1 MADETMQASLTPQ
14 QQLRLD
20 ILSLVQNDTAAAQ
33 EAISEIG
40 DDQLK
45 YELFKRQYTL
55 AQSEP
60 TAVSRTTKAIQGMKE
75 ALALFQ

>member
-1 MADETMQASLTPQ
+1 MSDLNLQTSLTDQ
-14 QQLRLD
+14 QKLRLEL
-20 ILSLVQNDTAAAQ
+20 LSLVQNDTAAAQ
-33 EAISEIG
+33 DAIAEIG

-45 YELFKRQYTL
+45 FELFKRQYTL

-75 ALALFQ
+75 ALALFK

>member
-1 MADETMQASLTPQ
+1 MTDLSLQTSLTDQ
-14 QQLRLD
+14 QKLRLEL
-20 ILSLVQNDTAAAQ
+20 LSLVQYDTAAAQ
-33 EAISEIG
+33 DAIAAIG

-45 YELFKRQYTL
+45 FELFKRQYTL

-75 ALALFQ
+75 ALDLFK

>member
-1 MADETMQASLTPQ
+1 MSDLNLQTSLTDQ
-14 QQLRLD
+14 QKLRLEL
-20 ILSLVQNDTAAAQ
+20 LSLVQNDTAAAQ
-33 EAISEIG
+33 EAIAEIG

-45 YELFKRQYTL
+45 FELFKRQYTL

-75 ALALFQ
+75 ALALFK

>member
-1 MADETMQASLTPQ
+1 MSDLNLQTSLTDQ
-14 QQLRLD
+14 QKLRLEL
-20 ILSLVQNDTAAAQ
+20 LSLVQNDTAAAQ
-33 EAISEIG
+33 DAIAEIG

-45 YELFKRQYTL
+45 FELFKRQYAL

-75 ALALFQ
+75 ALALFK